1 MADTIAAISTP
12 VGEGGIGIVRL
23 SGSKALS
30 IMKEVFTPLPEEVEP
45 RHAYFGKVINVKDNS
60 IIDEAI
66 CIYMNAPHSYTCE
79 DVVEIQ
85 AHGGTVSL
93 RMILRN
99 VINAGARIAE
109 PGEFTKLAFL
119 NGRIDLIQAEAVI
132 DVIKAKS
139 EVPLS
144 IAERQLQGK
153 LGVEITQIRS
163 KMLNILAQMA
173 VNIDFPDEDIEQ
185 VAYDD
190 FSFSLLECKNRI
202 KKLLDTADSGRIARE
217 GIKVAIIGRPNVGK
231 SSLMNSILGENRAI
245 VTDIPGTT
253 RDTIEEVASISGI
266 PIVIT
271 DTAGIRETDD
281 VIEKMGIE
289 RSFEKAEDSD
299 LVVLVIDGS
308 VPLEKEDIEIIK
320 GIRQKNIL
328 IVINKRDLGK
338 AVSIEEIK
346 RFLPEADFV
355 STALIKPDGADIV
368 MNKIRDMF
376 MTGLDIS
383 GERNIVTNER
393 HHAALQRAYDHVN
406 SAIDLLERLQPLEIS
421 EIDVHSSYDALGEII
436 GETAGEEII
445 DTVFAKFCLGK

>member
-1 MADTIAAISTP
+1 MSDTIAAISTP

-23 SGSKALS
+23 SGPKSQEILQQ
-30 IMKEVFTPLPEEVEP
+30 VFTPLPEVIKP
-45 RHAYFGKVINVKDNS
+45 RHAYFGNVINITDNS

-66 CIYMNAPHSYTCE
+66 CIYMKAPHSYTCE

-93 RMILRN
+93 RMILRD
-99 VINAGARIAE
+99 VISAGARIAE

-139 EVPLS
+139 EIPLS

-153 LGVEITQIRS
+153 LGVEINKIRG
-163 KMLNILAQMA
+163 KMLDILAQMA

-190 FSFSLLECKNRI
+190 FAFGLSEI
-202 KKLLDTADSGRIARE
+202 KSRVRKLIETADSGRIARE

-266 PIVIT
+266 PIVLT
-271 DTAGIRETDD
+271 DTAGIRDTDD
-281 VIEKMGIE
+281 VIEKIGIE
-289 RSFEKAEDSD
+289 RSYQKVDDSD
-299 LVVLVIDGS
+299 LIVLVIDGS
-308 VPLEKEDIEIIK
+308 VPLENEDIEIIK
-320 GIRQKNIL
+320 SVRDKNVL
-328 IVINKRDLGK
+328 IVINKRDIGK

-346 RFLPEADFV
+346 RFLPNADIV
-355 STALIKPDGADIV
+355 STALIRPDGADIV

-376 MTGLDIS
+376 MNGLDIT

-393 HHAALQRAYDHVN
+393 HHDALKRSYDSLEAADE
-406 SAIDLLERLQPLEIS
+406 LLKSMQPLEIA
-421 EIDVHSSYDALGEII
+421 EIEVHSSYDALGEII

>member
-1 MADTIAAISTP
+1 MSDTIAAISTP
-12 VGEGGIGIVRL
+12 IGEGGIGIVRI
-23 SGSKALS
+23 SGPKSLS
-30 IMKEVFTPLPEEVEP
+30 IMKEIFTPLPEEVEP
-45 RHAYFGKVINVKDNS
+45 RHTYFGKVIKIKDNS

-66 CIYMNAPHSYTCE
+66 CIYMKAPNSYTCE

-99 VINAGARIAE
+99 VISAGARIAE

-119 NGRIDLIQAEAVI
+119 NGRIDLVQAEAVI

-163 KMLNILAQMA
+163 KMLDILAQMA

-190 FSFSLLECKNRI
+190 FTFALSECKNRI

-231 SSLMNSILGENRAI
+231 SSLMNDILGENRAI

-266 PIVIT
+266 PIVLT
-271 DTAGIRETDD
+271 DTAGIRETED
-281 VIEKMGIE
+281 VIERIGIE
-289 RSFEKAEDSD
+289 RSYQKVDNSD
-299 LVVLVIDGS
+299 LITLVIDGS

-320 GIRQKNIL
+320 SVRNKNVL

-346 RFLPEADFV
+346 RFLPDADIV
-355 STALIKPDGADIV
+355 STALIKPDGAEIV

-376 MTGLDIS
+376 MNGLDIS

-393 HHAALQRAYDHVN
+393 HHEALERAFSSINAA
-406 SAIDLLERLQPLEIS
+406 IELLESMQPLEIS
-421 EIDVHSSYDALGEII
+421 EIEVHSSYDALGEII
-436 GETAGEEII
+436 GETAGEEVI